1 MSLHPFQRGL
11 LVLALA
17 LSSASQAAETTHVRG
32 EIVSVTKTELVV
44 REPDGQRRNI
54 RLDERSSV
62 FDVSPT
68 NLEAIDE
75 NSYIGV
81 AGVAASDGVVRA
93 QGVLVFPEA
102 ARGQYEGAFPWDRRK
117 GGSMTNATVSRRLV
131 RRDGRTEIEVNYG
144 KNKRLIQVDKSTVF
158 GSFVPGTL
166 ALVVQGAQVLVLAEA
181 DAAGTGQRAGTV
193 MVGRKGFKPP
203 I

>member
-1 MSLHPFQRGL
+1 MFFHSLHRGL

-17 LSSASQAAETTHVRG
+17 LAGTSQAAEPTHVRG
-32 EIVSVTKTELVV
+32 EVVSVAKGEMVV
-44 REPDGQRRNI
+44 READGRRRNI
-54 RLDERSSV
+54 QLDERSSV

-68 NLEAIDE
+68 NLEAINE
-75 NSYIGV
+75 NTYIGV
-81 AGVAASDGVVRA
+81 AGVAASEGVVRA

-102 ARGQYEGAFPWDRRK
+102 ARGQYEGAFPWDKKK
-117 GGSMTNATVSRRLV
+117 GGSMTNATVTRRV
-131 RRDGRTEIEVNYG
+131 VQRNGRAEIEVNYG
-144 KNKRLIQVDKSTVF
+144 KSKRLIQIDKSTVF
-158 GSFVPGTL
+158 GAFVPGTA
-166 ALVVQGAQVLVLAEA
+166 ALVVPGAQVLVLAEP